1 MFGRKKEKEVKI
13 ENPLL
18 ISLMQNDELVVH
30 LDPSQVGN
38 PSQGGVVLADI
49 AIHFSRA
56 LVGIGAASG
65 EDEALDEIKRV
76 FNAEL
81 DNPQGNAEG
90 GIVS

>member
-18 ISLMQNDELVVH
+18 IAIMQNDELVVH
-30 LDPSQVGN
+30 LDPSQIGN

-56 LVGIGAASG
+56 LTSIDAASDEG
-65 EDEALDEIKRV
+65 EALNEIKRV

-81 DNPQGNAEG
+81 EKSQGNAEG
-90 GIVS
+90 GLVS